1 MRCILDRWFR
11 FDCWPSICAVFVS
24 ETYLCT
30 LTIFFVGHRCRGLGC
45 TTELPSCNIVDAYSW
60 ENMRGGEKVF
70 NTYYIL
76 TRLLSVEHRWLVV
89 IRGLSCYSHK
99 IWVLT
104 APPPSPS
111 TSLNLMIIHSFVTL
125 SDWCELLVIYAIN
138 FAQFIIFQL
147 LITSLF
153 DGVFKIVLNISLLI
167 TPCQMNDLWI
177 SEFVEQQQS
186 VVKSAA
192 YAGLN
197 M

>member
-1 MRCILDRWFR
+1 MRHFCL
-11 FDCWPSICAVFVS
+11 
-24 ETYLCT
+24 TYVH

-89 IRGLSCYSHK
+89 IRGLSCCK

-104 APPPSPS
+104 APPPPSPS

-138 FAQFIIFQL
+138 FAQFIISNFL
-147 LITSLF
+147 LP
-153 DGVFKIVLNISLLI
+153 VFLTEYLKLYWTFHCWSLL
-167 TPCQMNDLWI
+167 
-177 SEFVEQQQS
+177 
-186 VVKSAA
+186 VKWTTCESANSLSSSRA
-192 YAGLN
+192 SRKVQRMRG
-197 M
+197 

>member
-1 MRCILDRWFR
+1 M
-11 FDCWPSICAVFVS
+11 A
-24 ETYLCT
+24 
-30 LTIFFVGHRCRGLGC
+30 GC
-45 TTELPSCNIVDAYSW
+45 YSW
-60 ENMRGGEKVF
+60 AIMLQSQN
-70 NTYYIL
+70 
-76 TRLLSVEHRWLVV
+76 LSADR
-89 IRGLSCYSHK
+89 R
-99 IWVLT
+99 
-104 APPPSPS
+104 PPPHPSPS

-153 DGVFKIVLNISLLI
+153 DGVFKIVLNIPLLI

-186 VVKSAA
+186 VEKSAA